1 MSKGSALVSILFA
14 FFCGVV
20 IGNITSSG
28 SSTGGEATAENE
40 AAGEK
45 TGAGGPAAA
54 DDGVQR
60 FKVPVTPA
68 QPAQGAEDALV
79 TIVTVSDFQCPFCKR
94 VEPTITQLLQDYK
107 GKLRVVWRNNPLPFH
122 QNATPAAELAS
133 EAMAQG
139 GSAKFWKAHA
149 KLFENQQALA
159 RENLDT
165 YAQELGLDMNKYKA
179 AMDGHT
185 HKAKIEADQQLAA
198 KFDARGTPAF
208 FINGRFLSGAQ
219 PIERFKEIVDDEIK
233 RADKLIKSGVP
244 KNQVYSALTKNALT
258 QKAADEPAAAPQA
271 PRRQPDPKAVYKV
284 PVADSPVKGPNDAL
298 VTIIEFSDFQC
309 PFCSRVEA
317 TIKQVA
323 DTYGKDVRIVFKQ
336 NPLPFHQNAG
346 PAAEAS
352 LAAGDQG
359 KFWEM
364 HEKLFANQSA
374 LERDKLEGYAKDLN
388 LNLAKFKASLDSNK
402 HKATIDNEQKLARD
416 LGAAGTPSFF
426 INGRSLRGA
435 QPFEAFKAVIDEE
448 LANAKKLV
456 AAGTPKGQVYAKV
469 TENGAT
475 EQKFI
480 DAPAAPAGAA
490 AQPSA
495 APDENKVYEIPSTGK
510 APAKGGA
517 GAKVVIQQF
526 SDFQCPFCSRV
537 EPTVKQIEET
547 YGNKVKVVWRNYPLP
562 FHQNAMPAAE
572 ASSEVFAQG
581 GNEKFWQYHA
591 LLFANQQ
598 ALTRP
603 DLEKYA
609 EQIGGINMAKFKAAL
624 DSNKH
629 KAAVQADVD
638 AVDKSGARIGTPS
651 FFINGKLLQGA
662 QPFDAFK
669 PAIDKALAEAK

>member
-28 SSTGGEATAENE
+28 SSTGGDATAENE
-40 AAGEK
+40 AAADK
-45 TGAGGPAAA
+45 AGAGEAAAA

-60 FKVPVTPA
+60 FKVPVTAA
-68 QPAQGAEDALV
+68 QPAQGADDALV

-122 QNATPAAELAS
+122 QNAQPAAELAM
-133 EAMAQG
+133 EAMTQG

-165 YAQELGLDMNKYKA
+165 YAQELGLDMAKYKA
-179 AMDGHT
+179 ALDGHT
-185 HKAKIEADQQLAA
+185 HKAKIEADQALAA

-219 PIERFKEIVDDEIK
+219 PIEKFKEIVDDELK
-233 RADKLIKSGVP
+233 RADKLIKSGVA
-244 KNQVYSALTKNALT
+244 KNQVYAALTKNALT

-271 PRRQPDPKAVYKV
+271 PRRQPDPSAVYKV
-284 PVADSPVKGPNDAL
+284 PVGDSPVKGPNDAL
-298 VTIIEFSDFQC
+298 VTIVEFSDFQC

-323 DTYGKDVRIVFKQ
+323 ETYGKDVRIAFKQ

-352 LAAGDQG
+352 LAAADQG

-364 HEKLFANQSA
+364 HEKLFANQQA
-374 LERDKLEGYAKDLN
+374 LERDKLEGYAKDLG
-388 LNLAKFKASLDSNK
+388 LNVAKFKASLDSNK
-402 HKATIDNEQKLARD
+402 HKATIDAEQKLARD

-435 QPFEAFKAVIDEE
+435 QPFEAFKALIDEE
-448 LANAKKLV
+448 LAKAKQLV
-456 AAGTPKGQVYAKV
+456 ASGTPKSQVYAKA
-469 TENGAT
+469 TENGAS
-475 EQKFI
+475 EQKFV
-480 DAPAAPAGAA
+480 DAPAAPAA

-495 APDENKVYEIPSTGK
+495 APDENKIYQIPSTGK
-510 APAKGGA
+510 APVKGGA
-517 GAKVVIQQF
+517 GAKVVIEQF

-547 YGNKVKVVWRNYPLP
+547 YGNKVKIVWRNYPLP

-572 ASSEVFAQG
+572 AASEVFAQG
-581 GNEKFWQYHA
+581 GNEKFWQFHG

-609 EQIGGINMAKFKAAL
+609 EQIGGINMPKFKAAL

-629 KAAVQADVD
+629 KAAVQADID
-638 AVDKSGARIGTPS
+638 AVEKSGARIGTPS

-669 PAIDKALAEAK
+669 PAIDKALADAK